1 MATPGSKEFLALP
14 IEQRRKQ
21 YEHATQSVKA
31 EGGDAS
37 SVPSE
42 AYFTPAEVAYLQAAA
57 NANMAPWMEEV
68 KKKFPSQ
75 AAYLNNPEIASI
87 LKQAIDG
94 KWPPAVLQSN
104 LEASQWWISHSPQ
117 QRQWHHLNATD
128 PAAALQSV
136 QAQYSEIMAQAQSL
150 GLNLDAGKLMTLS
163 VQSLAM
169 GWTEQQLRE
178 QMVDMSGGDITHG
191 SMGATRSSLQGI
203 ANDYLLPVSDNSLDK
218 WTRRIASGTTTAE
231 VFKDQMSRTAISR
244 YQDPGIQTAL
254 ERGMTIREFADPY
267 VQMAAQTL
275 GVNPNDVDLL
285 ETKWNSALDHVD
297 EKTGDRRAMSMSEW
311 EQRIKLNPV
320 YGYDSS
326 KNGIQEASQ
335 LVGQLR
341 EQFGFS

>member
-1 MATPGSKEFLALP
+1 MAAPGSKEFLALP

-21 YEHATQSVKA
+21 YIHATQSVQA

-42 AYFTPAEVAYLQAAA
+42 AYFTPAEVAYIQAAA
-57 NANMAPWMEEV
+57 NAKMAPWMEEV
-68 KKKFPSQ
+68 KKKYPSQ
-75 AAYLNNPEIASI
+75 AAYLGNPEIAEILHKAITEKWSPDI
-87 LKQAIDG
+87 LK
-94 KWPPAVLQSN
+94 SN
-104 LEASQWWISHSPQ
+104 LEASNWWMSHSPQ
-117 QRQWHHLNATD
+117 QRQWHLLNATD

-136 QAQYSEIMAQAQSL
+136 QAQYTEIQSQAQSL

-163 VQSLAM
+163 VQALSM

-178 QMVDMSGGDITHG
+178 QMVQMSGGDITHG
-191 SMGATRSSLQGI
+191 TMGVTRSQLQGM
-203 ANDYLLPVSDNSLDK
+203 ANDYLLPMSDKSLDN
-218 WTRRIASGTTTAE
+218 WTRRITSGSATAE
-231 VFKDQMSRTAISR
+231 TFKDQMSRTAMTR

-275 GVNPNDVDLL
+275 GLNPNDVDLTQ
-285 ETKWNSALDHVD
+285 TKWSKALDHVD
-297 EKTGDRRAMSMSEW
+297 EKGNRRAMSMDEW
-311 EQRIKLNPV
+311 ERSIKMNPM

-326 KNGIQEASQ
+326 KNGIAEASQ

-341 EQFGFS
+341 QQFGFS